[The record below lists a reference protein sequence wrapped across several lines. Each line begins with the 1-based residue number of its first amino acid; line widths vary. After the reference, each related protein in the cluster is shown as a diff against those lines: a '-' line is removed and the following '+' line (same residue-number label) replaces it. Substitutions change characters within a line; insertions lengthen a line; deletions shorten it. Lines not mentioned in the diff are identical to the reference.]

1 MPARAFDSAAALAL
15 FPATLRDA
23 AEAQRSWAASVRIE
37 PLSAAVKLVAGA
49 DLAYDSRR
57 GTYFAVATVMD
68 LETGRFVDE
77 ASQSGPARVPY
88 VPGFLSFRE
97 GPAVIEALS
106 RLSVR
111 PDVLLCDGHGVAHP
125 RRFGLACHLGI
136 ALDLPTIGVGKTIL
150 VGRHGDLDEV
160 RGASASLVHREEV
173 VGMAL
178 RTRAGVKPVFVSV
191 GHRVSLEDACALVLH
206 LAPRYRVP
214 EPIRRA
220 HGMVTR
226 MRRAT
231 EG

>member
-1 MPARAFDSAAALAL
+1 MPAPAFDSAAALAL

-23 AEAQRSWAASVRIE
+23 AEVQRSLAASVRIE
-37 PLSAAVKLVAGA
+37 PLPAAVRLVAGA
-49 DLAYDSRR
+49 DLAYDPGR

-68 LETGRFVDE
+68 LESGRFVDE
-77 ASQSGPARVPY
+77 ASQKGPARVPY

-111 PDVLLCDGHGVAHP
+111 PDVLLCDGHGIAHP

-150 VGRHGDLDEV
+150 VGRHGDLDEI
-160 RGASASLVHREEV
+160 RGATAALVHRDEV
-173 VGMAL
+173 VGIAL
-178 RTRAGVKPVFVSV
+178 RTRSGIKPVFVSV
-191 GHRVSLEDACALVLH
+191 GHRVSLEEASALVLR
-206 LAPRYRVP
+206 LAPRYRIP

-220 HGMVTR
+220 HGMVSK

-231 EG
+231 ES